1 MEQETEGF
9 VPNPAYA
16 KYDGMT
22 LVELG
27 RAMDEVRKLLDAA
40 KEEATRLEKCYD
52 FIRTVKIPPLM
63 EEQGLAN
70 FRLESGRGI
79 RVQDE
84 LFVSLR
90 GENFEKMKHWLQERG
105 DASIIKETINPS
117 TLKAYIKGKI
127 EGMQEYPADLV
138 NVNIVPK
145 ARFF

>member
-1 MEQETEGF
+1 MDGQETAI
-9 VPNPAYA
+9 NPKYA
-16 KYDGMT
+16 KYDGMS

-27 RAMDEVRKLLDAA
+27 QAMEEVGKLLDEA
-40 KEEATRLEKCYD
+40 KDRKTELEKEYD
-52 FIRTVKIPPLM
+52 FIRTIKIPPA
-63 EEQGLAN
+63 LAESGMKN
-70 FRLESGRGI
+70 FRLSSGRGI

-90 GENFEKMKHWLQERG
+90 GESFEDMKHWLQERG